1 MQIRSKDD
9 LKLYV
14 LRRLGHP
21 VIKINVE
28 ESQLQDRL
36 DDALAF
42 YQLYSSEAQKTEY
55 IKHIVSQDEIDAK
68 SINIGDDVLAVSKV
82 FPTYYNMNSISWF
95 SPEYQT
101 FIREL
106 KELQTGNLENY
117 YITERHI
124 SLLNFILGKTD
135 VSFKFNE
142 FTKELSLTTDWSN
155 LTPGESFLIIQATKK
170 IDPNKY
176 KALWD
181 SYWLKELAYYYV
193 LRQWAANLKKYMNI
207 QLPGGTTLNAAEMME
222 EAIQK
227 IGEIQQQLKD
237 VSDPLP
243 FFEVG

>member
-14 LRRLGHP
+14 LRRLGYP

-36 DDALAF
+36 DDALEF
-42 YQLYSSEAQKTEY
+42 YQLYSAEAQKTEY
-55 IKHIVSQDEIDAK
+55 VKHVITQEEISNRKLIID
-68 SINIGDDVLAVSKV
+68 DDVLAISKV
-82 FPTYYNMNSISWF
+82 FPTYYNLNNISWF

-106 KELQTGNLENY
+106 KEIQTGSLENY
-117 YITERHI
+117 YITERQI
-124 SLLNFILGKTD
+124 SLLNFLLGKTE

-142 FTKELSLTTDWSN
+142 FTKELGLTTDWTQMS
-155 LTPGESFLIIQATKK
+155 PGVSFVLLETTKR

-176 KALWD
+176 KHLWD

-193 LRQWAANLKKYMNI
+193 LRQWAANLKKYANI
-207 QLPGGTTLNAAEMME
+207 QLPGGVTLNAAEMME

-243 FFEVG
+243 FFEVA